1 MRKLRIGVLI
11 SGSGTN
17 LQAFIDQ
24 IAAGKLDAEIVLVIS
39 SRPDAYGIERAK
51 AAHIPVLALNRD
63 IYTYKE
69 AADMRI
75 AEALQQ
81 AGAEYVF
88 MAGYMRMVTPVMLEA
103 FPNRIVNLHPAL
115 LPSFKGAHGIQ
126 DAFDAGVKYTGVT
139 VHFANA
145 EYDKGPIIV
154 QEPVA
159 VLEDDTV
166 DTLEARIHAVEHR
179 LYPAAAQLI
188 AEGRVSVTPEGKVRI
203 VGVSDQA

>member
-1 MRKLRIGVLI
+1 MLKIGVLV

-17 LQAFIDQ
+17 LQAFIDA
-24 IAAGKLDAEIVLVIS
+24 IAAKELDAEIVLVVS

-51 AAHIPVLALNRD
+51 AANIPVLVLNKGVYAD
-63 IYTYKE
+63 PK
-69 AADMRI
+69 AADARI
-75 AEALQQ
+75 VAALQG

-88 MAGYMRMVTPVMLEA
+88 MVGYMRMVTPVMLDA
-103 FPNRIVNLHPAL
+103 FPNRVVNLHPAL

-145 EYDKGPIIV
+145 EYDKGPIIA

-159 VLEDDTV
+159 VLETDTV
-166 DTLEARIHAVEHR
+166 ETLEERIHAVEHR
-179 LYPAAAQLI
+179 LYPATAQII
-188 AEGRVSVTPEGKVRI
+188 AQGRVHVAADGKAHV
-203 VGVSDQA
+203 AEE

>member
-1 MRKLRIGVLI
+1 MLKIGVLV

-17 LQAFIDQ
+17 LQAFIDA
-24 IAAGKLDAEIVLVIS
+24 IAAKELDAEIVLVVS

-51 AAHIPVLALNRD
+51 AANIPVLVLNKGVYAD
-63 IYTYKE
+63 PK
-69 AADMRI
+69 AADARI
-75 AEALQQ
+75 VAALQG

-88 MAGYMRMVTPVMLEA
+88 MAGYMRMVTPVMLDA
-103 FPNRIVNLHPAL
+103 FPNRVVNLHPAL

-145 EYDKGPIIV
+145 EYDKGPIIA

-159 VLEDDTV
+159 VLETDTV
-166 DTLEARIHAVEHR
+166 ETLEERIHAVEHR
-179 LYPAAAQLI
+179 LYPATAQII
-188 AEGRVSVTPEGKVRI
+188 AQGRVHVAADGKAHV
-203 VGVSDQA
+203 AEE